1 MKKYVLAVLALA
13 SIHVFAQPVPAGSA
27 KVEVALNMLVPPPF
41 SAVIDPAVDREVV
54 LKWSAATDWMLALR
68 DAARS
73 GNMRAVPD
81 FASGQIT
88 LRAEPKAA
96 QQQVEV
102 PSQATSEPVKTHA
115 IGEAKPVQNQQ
126 EAGSANP
133 IAATPK
139 AFTLVPGRRID
150 EQMAAWASE
159 SGWSLDWRYPT
170 SFVVPGAVDITY
182 PGPIDV
188 AVETAIRQLYSNG
201 VQIKLDIWE
210 ANKELEITANGK

>member
-102 PSQATSEPVKTHA
+102 PSQATSEPVITHSV
-115 IGEAKPVQNQQ
+115 GEPN
-126 EAGSANP
+126 
-133 IAATPK
+133 IAAAPK

>member
-27 KVEVALNMLVPPPF
+27 KVDAALNMLVPPPF
-41 SAVIDPAVDREVV
+41 SAVIDSAVDREVV
-54 LKWSAATDWMLALR
+54 LKWSAASDWMLALR

-96 QQQVEV
+96 QQLAEV
-102 PSQATSEPVKTHA
+102 SSQATTEPVKTHA
-115 IGEAKPVQNQQ
+115 IGEVKPLQNQQ
-126 EAGSANP
+126 DSGAANTV
-133 IAATPK
+133 AAAPK
-139 AFTLVPGRRID
+139 VFTLVPGRRID
-150 EQMAAWASE
+150 EQMQTWAAE

-170 SFVVPGAVDITY
+170 SFVVPGAVNITY